1 MTSMSGL
8 PPPKPALAW
17 IRRSFFSAAVAL
29 LLTCSPRAGTP
40 GAAQPKERAVP
51 HEPASRILFL
61 HHSTGEAIW
70 EAGLPQFFQAWNAT
84 HGTRYAIT
92 EMTYPMANG
101 GHTRLDRML
110 PTRVFRRL
118 VHDRYPWENN
128 PYDYWNLWVAH
139 TGTARDR
146 QEPNLDDLAAS
157 HDVIVFKHC
166 FPVSRV
172 LPEDGASSVASPK
185 KTLANYRLQYEALKT
200 RMHQFPRT
208 TFIVWTGPAL
218 TEASTTPEEAERAR
232 QFATWVKETWDEKGD
247 NIFVW
252 DFRELETEGGL
263 YLKPAHADG
272 PTNAHPSRTFAG
284 KAAPLLGR
292 RIVDVIEGR
301 GDQSSLTGG

>member
-1 MTSMSGL
+1 MAPIPGP
-8 PPPKPALAW
+8 PPPKPALVW
-17 IRRSFFSAAVAL
+17 IRRSFLPAAAVL
-29 LLTCSPRAGTP
+29 LLTCSPGAGTP
-40 GAAQPKERAVP
+40 GAAQPKELAVP

-61 HHSTGEAIW
+61 HHSTGGTIW
-70 EAGLPQFFQAWNAT
+70 EAGLPQFFRAWNAA

-92 EMTYPMANG
+92 EMTYPRANG
-101 GHTRLDRML
+101 GHTWLDRML

-118 VHDRYPWENN
+118 VHDRYPWDNY
-128 PYDYWNLWVAH
+128 PYDYWNLWVGH
-139 TGTARDR
+139 TGPARDR
-146 QEPNLDDLAAS
+146 QELNLDELAAS

-172 LPEDGASSVASPK
+172 LPDDGTPSTASPK
-185 KTLANYRLQYEALKT
+185 RTLANYRLQYEALKT
-200 RMHQFPRT
+200 RLHQFPRT

-218 TEASTTPEEAERAR
+218 TQASTTSEEAERAR

-263 YLKPAHADG
+263 YLKPGHAHG
-272 PTNAHPSRTFAG
+272 PTNAHPSRAFAA

-301 GDQSSLTGG
+301 GDGSSLIGG

>member
-1 MTSMSGL
+1 MTSMPGSL
-8 PPPKPALAW
+8 LPKPAAAW
-17 IRRSFFSAAVAL
+17 VGRSSLSAATAL
-29 LLTCSPRAGTP
+29 LLTCSPKVETP
-40 GAAQPKERAVP
+40 ESAKPKERAVP

-70 EAGLPQFFQAWNAT
+70 EAGLPQFFQTWNAN
-84 HGTRYAIT
+84 HGTRYAIR

-101 GHTRLDRML
+101 GHTWLDRML
-110 PTRVFRRL
+110 PTRVFRRV
-118 VHDRYPWENN
+118 VHDRYPWDNY

-139 TGTARDR
+139 AGAERDR

-172 LPEDGASSVASPK
+172 LPEDGTSSVTSRK
-185 KTLANYRLQYEALKT
+185 QTLANYRLQYEALKT
-200 RMHQFPRT
+200 RLHQFPHT
-208 TFIVWTGPAL
+208 TFILWTGPAL

-252 DFRELETEGGL
+252 DFRDLETEGGL
-263 YLKPAHADG
+263 FLKPAHADG
-272 PTNAHPSRTFAG
+272 PTNAHPSRVFAR

-301 GDQSSLTGG
+301 GDQSSRTGG

>member
-1 MTSMSGL
+1 MTSIPAP
-8 PPPKPALAW
+8 PPPKPALVW
-17 IRRSFFSAAVAL
+17 IRRSVLPAAAVL
-29 LLTCSPRAGTP
+29 LLTCSPGVGTS
-40 GAAQPKERAVP
+40 GAAPPKELAVP
-51 HEPASRILFL
+51 HSPASRILFL

-70 EAGLPQFFQAWNAT
+70 EAGLPQVFQAWNAD

-101 GHTRLDRML
+101 GHTWLDRML
-110 PTRVFRRL
+110 PTRVFRHV
-118 VHDRYPWENN
+118 VHDRYPWDNY

-146 QEPNLDDLAAS
+146 QEPNLDELAAS

-172 LPEDGASSVASPK
+172 LPEDGAPSVASPK
-185 KTLANYRLQYEALKT
+185 RTLANYRLQYEALKT
-200 RMHQFPRT
+200 RLHQFPRT
-208 TFIVWTGPAL
+208 TFIVWTAPAL

-232 QFATWVKETWDEKGD
+232 QFATWVKDTWDEKGD

-252 DFRELETEGGL
+252 DFRDLETEGGL

-272 PTNAHPSRTFAG
+272 PTNAHPSRAFAA

>member
-1 MTSMSGL
+1 M
-8 PPPKPALAW
+8 
-17 IRRSFFSAAVAL
+17 
-29 LLTCSPRAGTP
+29 
-40 GAAQPKERAVP
+40 P

-70 EAGLPQFFQAWNAT
+70 EAGLPQFFQTWNAN

-101 GHTRLDRML
+101 GHTWLDRML

-139 TGTARDR
+139 AGTARDR

-166 FPVSRV
+166 FPISRV
-172 LPEDGASSVASPK
+172 LPEDGVPSVASPK

-252 DFRELETEGGL
+252 DFRELETGGGL

-272 PTNAHPSRTFAG
+272 PTNAHPSRAFAT

-292 RIVDVIEGR
+292 RIVDVLEGR